1 MKFHLTAIAAALFC
15 CLSCIDID
23 TELGGNLIPQNQTY
37 TIHPVQADLPAG
49 SISTRLTD
57 SLSGYS
63 QTRITIGA
71 IRDEVFGLTGRSS
84 AFTIVPAH
92 DTLDFGNLAAARI
105 LKFHFAAKLD
115 SVSVA
120 TFDQAAIIQQVR
132 VNPLAEPLSPGHDYD
147 CLGSSVKVDRT
158 KSIVKGTPTVNGR
171 DSLSFD
177 FTEEYARKFLQ
188 ITQEDLQDFDRYC
201 RKIPGIHISTD
212 NPAGSGGRINI
223 FELQTGYSASEK
235 YVTGNYAS
243 LHMLCDYDRDGVAE
257 KDTVFRFVYGLTAFT
272 QLDSLFKSSSVS
284 RGSYP
289 EYALNLTTHES
300 RSLEGPAHETV
311 VIEGGGGLKPVLSAL
326 SLKHLAEDLIR
337 SKGGVP
343 EEAVINKASVIL
355 PFPFPEDYRM
365 MFKFPQ
371 VLSPTCRIRQNDTL
385 VTFAN
390 LTDAASSS
398 ENQGEI
404 NRSTLCYEPDIT
416 YHLQELLKISET
428 PQPGE
433 TETDAMRRRKLL
445 GGEFDIWLIITAH
458 ETVTTESSGSDLS
471 DYYRMLAYQNYYNN
485 MYYGGYGGYGGYG
498 YGYGYGGYGGY
509 GYDSYSNYYSMMMY
523 YSMYANSSSS
533 STSTQ
538 DQLDKDR
545 YYCGTLYGPEY
556 PDASLRPH
564 LQLTFSLAA
573 TSD

>member
-1 MKFHLTAIAAALFC
+1 MKSKVTAIAAALLC
-15 CLSCIDID
+15 CISCIDID
-23 TELGGNLIPQNQTY
+23 TELGGNLVPKDQTY
-37 TIHPVQADLPAG
+37 TIHPVEAPLPSGA
-49 SISTRLTD
+49 ISTRLAD

-71 IRDEVFGLTGRSS
+71 IRDEAFGLSGRSCALS
-84 AFTIVPAH
+84 IVPAH
-92 DTLDFGNLAAARI
+92 DTLDYGNLSAARI
-105 LKFHFAAKLD
+105 IKFHFAAALD

-120 TFDQAAIIQQVR
+120 SFDQAAIIQQVR
-132 VNPLAEPLSPGHDYD
+132 VNPLTEPLDPGHDYD
-147 CLGSSVKVDRT
+147 CLGNSIKADRGT
-158 KSIVKGTPTVNGR
+158 SIVKGTPTVNGR

-188 ITQEDLQDFDRYC
+188 ITQEDLQDFSRYSS
-201 RKIPGIHISTD
+201 KIPGILISTD
-212 NPAGSGGRINI
+212 APAGTGGRINI
-223 FELQTGYSASEK
+223 FDLQTGYSASDK

-257 KDTVFRFVYGLTAFT
+257 KDTVFRFVYGLTEFT
-272 QLDSLFKSSSVS
+272 KLDSLFTAVS

-289 EYALNLTTHES
+289 EYALNLTSHES
-300 RSLEGPAHETV
+300 RRLEGPARETV
-311 VIEGGGGLKPVLSAL
+311 AIEGGGGLKPVLSAL

-337 SKGGVP
+337 AEGGVP
-343 EEAVINKASVIL
+343 SQAVINKASVIL

-371 VLSPTCRIRQNDTL
+371 VLSPTCRIRQADTL

-428 PQPGE
+428 PQEGE
-433 TETDAMRRRKLL
+433 SDTDALRRRKLL

-458 ETVTTESSGSDLS
+458 ETITTESSNSDLS

-509 GYDSYSNYYSMMMY
+509 GYNSYSNYYSMMMY
-523 YSMYANSSSS
+523 YNMMSSSSS

-538 DQLDKDR
+538 DMLDKDR

-556 PDASLRPH
+556 QDVSLRPR
-564 LQLTFSLAA
+564 LQLTFSLDAGK
-573 TSD
+573 